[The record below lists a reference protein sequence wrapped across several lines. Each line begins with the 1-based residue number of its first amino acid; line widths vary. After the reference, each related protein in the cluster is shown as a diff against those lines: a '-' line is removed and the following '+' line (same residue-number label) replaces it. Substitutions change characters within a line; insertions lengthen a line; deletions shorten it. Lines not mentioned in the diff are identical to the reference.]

1 MIAHI
6 SRDFLNRNNF
16 NRKMFYKISKKERL
30 NIEKRINQIGI
41 SKWAE
46 GAAIGLVEDG
56 TCLIAKRPICLIC
69 EDRWLNFEHIN
80 GIVKSWNDLIQVAA
94 SDAFLRYARMVRFG
108 MLVL

>member
-1 MIAHI
+1 MALV
-6 SRDFLNRNNF
+6 SGR
-16 NRKMFYKISKKERL
+16 
-30 NIEKRINQIGI
+30 
-41 SKWAE
+41 E

-56 TCLIAKRPICLIC
+56 TCLIAKRPIRLIC